1 MNDTSASLVQ
11 AVRGPL
17 MLITLGSL
25 VAIDYAGVYGFGRTW
40 PILIILFGI
49 LKLLE
54 KIVARPQPYPDNRPP
69 GGTVSGGSVI

>member
-1 MNDTSASLVQ
+1 
-11 AVRGPL
+11 
-17 MLITLGSL
+17 

-40 PILIILFGI
+40 PVLIILFGI

-54 KIVARPQPYPDNRPP
+54 KIAARPQPYPDNRPP